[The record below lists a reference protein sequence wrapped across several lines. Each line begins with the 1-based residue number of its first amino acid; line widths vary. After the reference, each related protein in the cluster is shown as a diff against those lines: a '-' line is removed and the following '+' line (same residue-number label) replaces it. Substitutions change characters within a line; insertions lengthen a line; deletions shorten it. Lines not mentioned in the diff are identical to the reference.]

1 MFTLNP
7 VAGNDFVNREKL
19 IEAMV
24 AELGDLKSRDG
35 FAIYGMRRVG
45 KSSVFI
51 EVARRLKENKKI
63 VPVYFSVWRL
73 SEFTVEEFCNLLTKE
88 IIDAYR
94 PLLGL
99 KYRASELLNAPLSML
114 RKISSV
120 GVIYEDIEFLVSF
133 SFGREREGENIEEL
147 VERTFALPEK
157 LARNT
162 ETKCVLMIDEFPDIV
177 NLEYRKGKIGIG
189 IVRKIRTLCEGWK
202 RTALCISGSIRST
215 MELVVLSS
223 ASPFYKQFIIR
234 EVKPLED
241 KYVEELLRRHLD
253 ISERA
258 VVEICRFS
266 GGIPF
271 YVHALG
277 KILARKKGKVT
288 LRDVV
293 EAEREFLSEEG
304 NLIFLGDFER
314 LSSKEKMVLLRIA
327 AGTRE
332 IKKLRAKLGDRVSNV
347 SAVVGWLEDK
357 GILVRKER
365 GVYYIADPVFE
376 EWLALRSGARSFTQE
391 ILEALR
397 VPRSMEELY
406 ALFPERPESSVK
418 STVYRLVNRGLV
430 RKVGKGKY
438 CKK

>member
-1 MFTLNP
+1 
-7 VAGNDFVNREKL
+7 
-19 IEAMV
+19 
-24 AELGDLKSRDG
+24 
-35 FAIYGMRRVG
+35 
-45 KSSVFI
+45 
-51 EVARRLKENKKI
+51 
-63 VPVYFSVWRL
+63 
-73 SEFTVEEFCNLLTKE
+73 
-88 IIDAYR
+88 
-94 PLLGL
+94 
-99 KYRASELLNAPLSML
+99 ML

-120 GVIYEDIEFLVSF
+120 RVIYEDIEFLVSF
-133 SFGREREGENIEEL
+133 GRERENVEEL
-147 VERTFALPEK
+147 VERTFNLSEK

-253 ISERA
+253 ISERG
-258 VVEICRFS
+258 VVEICKFS

-327 AGTRE
+327 AGDRE

-406 ALFPERPESSVK
+406 ALFPERPESSIRG
-418 STVYRLVNRGLV
+418 TVYRLVNRGLV